1 MSNFTM
7 DTALDLPSN
16 AERWGDKIQQLQ
28 SVMIWLLFWLH
39 QRAFMKEKQQSIQDP
54 KKALKARYKIAEG
67 VVKVQ
72 SL

>member
-1 MSNFTM
+1 M
-7 DTALDLPSN
+7 DTAPDT
-16 AERWGDKIQQLQ
+16 AERQGDKIQQPR
-28 SVMIWLLFWLH
+28 SVIIWLLFWLH
-39 QRAFMKEKQQSIQDP
+39 QRAFMKEKQRSIKDP

>member
-1 MSNFTM
+1 MSNFTT
-7 DTALDLPSN
+7 DTAPDAPSS
-16 AERWGDKIQQLQ
+16 AERWGDKIRQLQ

-39 QRAFMKEKQQSIQDP
+39 QRAFMKEKQKSIKDP
-54 KKALKARYKIAEG
+54 KKALKARYKVAEG

>member
-1 MSNFTM
+1 
-7 DTALDLPSN
+7 
-16 AERWGDKIQQLQ
+16 
-28 SVMIWLLFWLH
+28 
-39 QRAFMKEKQQSIQDP
+39 MKEKQRSIKDP

>member
-1 MSNFTM
+1 MDAAP
-7 DTALDLPSN
+7 DTA
-16 AERWGDKIQQLQ
+16 ERQGDKIQQPRR
-28 SVMIWLLFWLH
+28 VIIWLLFWLH
-39 QRAFMKEKQQSIQDP
+39 QRAFMKEKQRSIKDP

>member
-1 MSNFTM
+1 M
-7 DTALDLPSN
+7 DTAPDLPT
-16 AERWGDKIQQLQ
+16 AERQGDKIQQPR
-28 SVMIWLLFWLH
+28 SVIIWLLFWLH
-39 QRAFMKEKQQSIQDP
+39 QRAFMKEKQRSIKDP